1 MQGNSSLVRRL
12 FPVVSPVDRDL
23 VAAVREVSRSGPS
36 SVEAL
41 RLLLGALQVL
51 PVRTYAG
58 DASPAHTYVSR
69 SLSSRRTRRALE
81 RIGGVSPG
89 LEVYGV
95 FRPLAASRLGRH
107 FPRALPEGA
116 FDGVEAEVA
125 ALLAL
130 WAPTSGPVRSDGFVL
145 LRTRYVPSS
154 PAVARVL
161 RWFALPAAWDEHD
174 REVFSALLADGV
186 LPHDAASMTE
196 LL

>member
-1 MQGNSSLVRRL
+1 MRRL
-12 FPVVSPVDRDL
+12 FPVLSPPDRDL
-23 VAAVREVSRSGPS
+23 VAAVREVSHHGPS

-58 DASPAHTYVSR
+58 DASPDHAYVSR

-81 RIGGVSPG
+81 RIGGVSRGP
-89 LEVYGV
+89 EVYGV

-107 FPRALPEGA
+107 FPRALPAAA
-116 FDGVEAEVA
+116 FDDVETEAA

-130 WAPTSGPVRSDGFVL
+130 WAPASGPVRGDGFVL
-145 LRTRYVPSS
+145 LRTMYVPSS
-154 PAVARVL
+154 PAVERVL
-161 RWFALPAAWDEHD
+161 HWFALPAAWDEHD
-174 REVFSALLADGV
+174 REVFSTLLADGA
-186 LPHDAASMTE
+186 LPHDAASMTD